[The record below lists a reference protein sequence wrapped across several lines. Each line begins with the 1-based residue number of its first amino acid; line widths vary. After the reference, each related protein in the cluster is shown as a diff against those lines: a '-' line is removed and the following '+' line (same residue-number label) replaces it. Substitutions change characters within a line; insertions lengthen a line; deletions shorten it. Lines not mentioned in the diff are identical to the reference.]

1 MAGKVKEDQTT
12 LKCRLRRHAWYVR
25 TYQPHPRQEPA
36 IDPVEIAART
46 AQIRRE
52 KDLLKAVGRLP

>member
-1 MAGKVKEDQTT
+1 MAAKENQRT
-12 LKCRLRRHAWYVR
+12 LKCRVRRHHWYVAN
-25 TYQPHPRQEPA
+25 YQPHPRQEPA